1 MNFSTFGN
9 NLLCLHDSGIVFPPA
24 FCMLLYFDWHGVKSA
39 FAKWWPLS
47 DTFDSYGSQE
57 HFESGNPDKT
67 LLLCNIEG
75 NFIILSKQQ
84 SYQNRIDLSLPF
96 TQRTSFCHHYQV
108 FRCKKRWCV
117 KSQLQKWWVLCM
129 CIYVCVSAAETNTGI
144 SQASAIST
152 IPAKENIWTHWPR
165 FQLKGK
171 VWSHKARQWV
181 WHKKG
186 KVWVQN
192 VLSSKE

>member
-1 MNFSTFGN
+1 
-9 NLLCLHDSGIVFPPA
+9 
-24 FCMLLYFDWHGVKSA
+24 MLLYFDWHGVKSA

-47 DTFDSYGSQE
+47 DTFNSYGSQE
-57 HFESGNPDKT
+57 HFESGNPEKT

-108 FRCKKRWCV
+108 FRCKKRCCV

-129 CIYVCVSAAETNTGI
+129 YMCACVRVCFGSWNQYWYFPSFFYFDYSRKRKYGHIGQDFSWKEKYDLTKLVNRFDTKRGKWCYQAKNSLIRDYSGRYLHRYMYNEHIY
-144 SQASAIST
+144 
-152 IPAKENIWTHWPR
+152 
-165 FQLKGK
+165 L
-171 VWSHKARQWV
+171 
-181 WHKKG
+181 
-186 KVWVQN
+186 
-192 VLSSKE
+192 